1 MANSKREITGIV
13 SKKQTF
19 TAAPATQTTGGR
31 SSFKAEL
38 NADLNLNSSFVS
50 RTSNTSK
57 TRTDQGSR
65 MALLSKGIPST
76 QPNKSPTR

>member
-19 TAAPATQTTGGR
+19 TAAPPAKNNGG
-31 SSFKAEL
+31 SSFKTEL

-50 RTSNTSK
+50 RTSNVSK
-57 TRTDQGSR
+57 TRGD
-65 MALLSKGIPST
+65 
-76 QPNKSPTR
+76 